1 MSVLDRFKDGMSP
14 EDMVLNLLSTVAHIS
29 EVEAHH
35 ALVLLKRDYAHDLA
49 VKQKAFFGDVSS
61 QGNDGDWHSMSDW
74 LTEVLNSE

>member
-1 MSVLDRFKDGMSP
+1 MNAKEKISAALQASQFSP
-14 EDMVLNLLSTVAHIS
+14 DQADFLALELYEAVA
-29 EVEAHH
+29 
-35 ALVLLKRDYAHDLA
+35 RDLA